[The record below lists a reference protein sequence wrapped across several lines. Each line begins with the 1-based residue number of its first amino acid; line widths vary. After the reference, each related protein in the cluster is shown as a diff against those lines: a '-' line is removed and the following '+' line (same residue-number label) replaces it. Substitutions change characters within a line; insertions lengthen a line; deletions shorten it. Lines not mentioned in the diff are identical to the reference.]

1 MPQHSYDITSL
12 IAKGGL
18 AFRAAVNAAFQA
30 LVSNNLGETAAAT
43 LYEGMG
49 QFFDEG
55 ATWTYKFYTGVEGHE
70 WVTILTID
78 LATGTVTFSEEGIAF
93 ATASE
98 ALAGVV
104 GNKVLSPATLN
115 AELVKNL
122 KPVVNASVNKL
133 DLLTKSGGAA
143 PDSDNIITVAI
154 PDGNGYTF
162 RKRSG
167 AYLSGTSQFIL
178 ADATAYWG
186 VTTGTDK
193 VKLHMYKIWDGTGV
207 VYALSRYAGFHQ
219 VPTTTTTSDDDY
231 FLLEAGSTYTRNAS
245 HHCVC
250 AGHVWASYN
259 TDNTPDWTIYDDTTS
274 AELAPQVEWNPKSDY
289 GKSVTLAT
297 TITQASDISQSV
309 VSAVV
314 KQAGVYDISYRH
326 SASSSAGAYCIG
338 DVIIKTGSATYGSAT
353 IQSQNR
359 HCNIDDAG
367 IAAGNSDSM
376 STHRRGVYLN
386 SGDTIHGGSNVYS
399 ASGNRSV
406 HGNDI
411 YAGCTMLS
419 FRRID

>member
-1 MPQHSYDITSL
+1 MQHSYNITNV
-12 IAKGGL
+12 IAKGGV
-18 AFRAAVNAAFQA
+18 AYRAAVNAALQA
-30 LVSNNLGETAAAT
+30 LVSNNLGEEATAT
-43 LYEGMG
+43 PYVGML
-49 QFFDEG
+49 QWFDEG
-55 ATWTYKFYTGVEGHE
+55 TTWILKAYTGVEGHE
-70 WVTILTID
+70 WVTILTIETS
-78 LATGTVTFSEEGIAF
+78 TGTVTFSEEGIAF

-98 ALAGVV
+98 VLAGAIT
-104 GNKVLSPATLN
+104 NKILAPSTLN

-133 DLLTKSGGAA
+133 DLLTKSGGAV
-143 PDSDNIITVAI
+143 PDSDNVITVAI

-186 VTTGTDK
+186 AMSGADK
-193 VKLHMYKIWDGTGV
+193 IKVHKYAIFDGTGIV
-207 VYALSRYAGFHQ
+207 WALSRFAGFHN
-219 VPTTTTTSDDDY
+219 VPATTTPGDDDY
-231 FLLEAGSTYTRNAS
+231 VLLEDGSTYTRSAS

-250 AGHVWASYN
+250 VGEAWANYN
-259 TDNTPDWTIYDDTTS
+259 TANTPNWTFYDSSTS
-274 AELAPQVEWNPKSDY
+274 AELAPQVIWNPKSDY
-289 GKSVTLAT
+289 GKSVSLAT
-297 TITQASDISQSV
+297 TITQASDIGQSV

-314 KQAGVYDISYRH
+314 KQAGVYEISYRH

-367 IAAGNSDSM
+367 IAVGNSDSM
-376 STHRRGVYLN
+376 STYKKKVYLN
-386 SGDTIHGGSNVYS
+386 NGDTIHGGSNVYS

-406 HGNDI
+406 HGNDTYI
-411 YAGCTMLS
+411 GCTMLS
-419 FRRID
+419 FRRTD